1 MDGLELMV
9 QELKEESV
17 LAAEYRQTLERFK
30 VTDVFNDAALCR
42 CFYSSRLAM
51 QNCVSRI

>member
-17 LAAEYRQTLERFK
+17 LTAEYRQTLERFK
-30 VTDVFNDAALCR
+30 VTDVFNDVLCG
-42 CFYSSRLAM
+42 CFYSCCSAI
-51 QNCVSRI
+51 QNCVNRI